1 MLRINRIRI
10 EIATEKGLCGF
21 DTELNHGLNFLT
33 SQENTCGK
41 SSILAAIYYCLGLE
55 EILGGRT
62 EKVLT
67 SVYKSQ
73 IEVDNM

>member
-41 SSILAAIYYCLGLE
+41 VPFWLRYIIAL
-55 EILGGRT
+55 
-62 EKVLT
+62 V
-67 SVYKSQ
+67 
-73 IEVDNM
+73 